1 MSNLL
6 QSTAFNYKEII
17 IEEIALDG
25 LTGTSC
31 KQLWKHMENRISA
44 PVTDKMKARFW
55 QFISNCSCI
64 TFYKVPEPA
73 PCIDILDRFMI
84 VEEHSGHLLDPEDF
98 LDGPY
103 EYCPVENNFG
113 SCHNYNTRKEIR
125 KDKIQ
130 ALSYEEVMTEYGD
143 TMVMVASSGQRW
155 KALSPHMPETVRA
168 QLTPVHYCILEL
180 VGKGRY
186 NGQMT
191 VGKTNLTK
199 IVKESKLLFYNRK
212 HLQSLGL
219 INVTTLTIKTQDKGI
234 KSIILRLKRFHKP
247 TIMSVPKVGN
257 LFKVIDYLKQQPDF
271 CDKTDVV
278 ISKGFI
284 TQQNSRRLQKTI
296 NVFKFDE
303 KLVQPDPNTKKGKA
317 GIAVKRRFI
326 SLIAKSDESS
336 QSEDE
341 DNVDSLE
348 CQYKV
353 GVDLLRQAYER
364 LLEAGLKGLTQIELS
379 QLLGV
384 EFYTSRS
391 ICRIFKA
398 RHIIREYLEDRGKQ
412 RTARYYAIA
421 AATSEMD
428 QKYEE
433 EKNKL
438 LKYVKETKRKLE
450 KTSTND
456 VSEQDEDEIPL
467 KKIKLSKE
475 ASNEEASTSTNI
487 DNEVTEIKVLD
498 GLENHNSESLLCS
511 KKNPTLRQL
520 KFANG
525 LLKITREKLAVSG
538 YQTLSGLVAKES
550 GEPPLDTKALKI
562 FVQKLVTDG
571 QLKLMKVKW
580 PAGPR
585 KHSILIC
592 APHVKCTDPIIKQM
606 QKEIEIKAFTN
617 NKVKKEII
625 EPTHRPIS
633 QYAYPRYMKIQLLHE
648 FLFELIY
655 CNDEKIEF
663 HLPPGFAS
671 LVNVIPEISIEF
683 AIGNISNSA
692 ITEITHLKVEHE
704 HLKLKL
710 RDAPPELYK
719 VLLQSKSLQSSIRTN
734 LKVLAMLGLIQLV
747 IQPSSNAA
755 EVGVVPTLSAYSF
768 YLNRT
773 AKVIDTT
780 GTWPRLN
787 ADKEALEKTFYFETL
802 DDVKNYWNEV
812 YEISTHT
819 TIEYADRG
827 RKKLEPPV
835 RKVDEVQLYDNGE
848 VFGDGAGPCGFD
860 SCFYMDL
867 SRFWKAF
874 YIRIIKNKPIKKYES
889 KPTRK
894 KKIVE
899 KKPPKKIVKVRKKRR
914 ENKPRDQQLHPR
926 IKVPQRR
933 PADPVVK
940 WSAWEDTIINMCK
953 VAITILSPIAQPG
966 CLKVRNT
973 AAKDLLS
980 IFDTKKIASVCH
992 RRAMALEANMTL
1004 QHEKECL
1011 LNELRR
1017 RRDLLVQYE
1026 GLLKRLRIKHC
1037 TNMTRF
1043 VNAARIPMFELV
1055 WLLNQLVNNK
1065 YHLKRVPCV
1074 AMDIDDFHR
1083 KYKISATTVNNPCNI
1098 YRAGADNLALTK
1110 VKETIILSLMGHLNT
1125 SPSSI
1130 SGKIVYAILKE
1141 FPERSL
1147 RIGLD
1152 QLRKSGAVACV
1163 NKVLNYHLHRLDI
1176 QNSVQASY
1184 KISAAYQR
1192 RWINRL
1198 NTEFSDILA
1207 EVLES
1212 SLPQNQIKASPEI
1225 NCMLCEF
1232 QSCGLLEITSV
1243 TLPVITGPSGSIIHE
1258 QQLNVLDIE
1267 MKFKLKSGIVGWKK
1281 TAKYDRF
1288 TDYFDMPFEELP
1300 NIMHRQGILPETNKK
1315 ADTNDNIVRHLKN
1328 KGEEGAVL
1336 SELLVEVEQDSSVLT
1351 KRLEDLQSKNI
1362 ITQVGYYENRVILTE
1377 FAKTWTIQL
1386 GDHHVIPTPWRTL
1399 TGEVRY
1405 DVFFKWAGVI
1415 VNKVFEL
1422 PACNI
1427 AFLSSS
1433 YEYLTTRSVQ
1443 EICTFLEKCRC
1454 VELKVLRTP
1463 ELDLFTKDEPSEF
1476 TDYNPFEAP
1485 EDIYVYPVKDSLTR
1499 YAFVRKT
1506 FLSNQPR
1513 EVKEMKMTDS
1523 EGTSGS
1529 LKCYLR

>member
-1 MSNLL
+1 MCNIL
-6 QSTAFNYKEII
+6 QSTAFDYKQII

-25 LTGTSC
+25 LSGISFN
-31 KQLWKHMENRISA
+31 QLWKHMEKRISA
-44 PVTDKMKARFW
+44 PITDKMKSRFW

-64 TFYKVPEPA
+64 TFYEVPEPA
-73 PCIDILDRFMI
+73 PFIEIVDRFMI
-84 VEEHSGHLLDPEDF
+84 VDELSGHLLDPENY

-103 EYCPVENNFG
+103 EHCPVENNFG
-113 SCHNYNTRKEIR
+113 SCHNYNTRKEIP
-125 KDKIQ
+125 KDQLQ
-130 ALSYEEVMTEYGD
+130 ALSYERVITEYGD

-155 KALSPHMPETVRA
+155 KSLAPHMPETVRA
-168 QLTPVHYCILEL
+168 QLTPIHYCILEL
-180 VGKGRY
+180 VGKARY

-199 IVKESKLLFYNRK
+199 IVKEPKLLFYNRK
-212 HLQSLGL
+212 NLQSLGL
-219 INVTTLTIKTQDKGI
+219 IKVACLTIKIQGKGI

-247 TIMSVPKVGN
+247 TIMSLPKVGK
-257 LFKVIDYLKQQPDF
+257 LFKVIDYLKQQPEY
-271 CDKTDVV
+271 CEKTDVI

-303 KLVQPDPNTKKGKA
+303 KLVQPDPTTKKGKA

-326 SLIAKSDESS
+326 SLVSKSDESS

-348 CQYKV
+348 CQYKI

-421 AATSEMD
+421 AATTEMD

-438 LKYVKETKRKLE
+438 LKYVKDAKRKIE
-450 KTSTND
+450 KSSNTENP
-456 VSEQDEDEIPL
+456 EQDEDEIPL

-475 ASNEEASTSTNI
+475 TANEEATTSTNI
-487 DNEVTEIKVLD
+487 ENEVTEIKVLD
-498 GLENHNSESLLCS
+498 GLENFNSESLLFS

-571 QLKLMKVKW
+571 QLKLMKMKW
-580 PAGPR
+580 PTGPH

-592 APHVKCTDPIIKQM
+592 APHVKCTDPIIKQK
-606 QKEIEIKAFTN
+606 QKEIEIRAFTN
-617 NKVKKEII
+617 NKVKKETV

-648 FLFELIY
+648 FLFNLIY
-655 CNDEKIEF
+655 CNDVKIEY
-663 HLPPGFAS
+663 HLPYGFAS

-692 ITEITHLKVEHE
+692 MSEIAHLKVEHE
-704 HLKLKL
+704 YLQMKL
-710 RDAPPELYK
+710 REAPPELYQ
-719 VLLQSKSLQSSIRTN
+719 VLLQSKSLQVSIRTN

-747 IQPSSNAA
+747 IQPSANAT
-755 EVGVVPTLSAYSF
+755 EVGVVPTLSSYSF

-780 GTWPRLN
+780 GTWPR
-787 ADKEALEKTFYFETL
+787 ADAVKESLEKTFYFETM
-802 DDVKNYWNEV
+802 DDVKKYWNEV

-819 TIEYADRG
+819 TIEYAHRG

-835 RKVDEVQLYDNGE
+835 RKVDEVQQYDNGE
-848 VFGDGAGPCGFD
+848 IFGDGAGPCGFD

-874 YIRIIKNKPIKKYES
+874 YIRIIKNKPIKKHES

-894 KKIVE
+894 RKIVPE
-899 KKPPKKIVKVRKKRR
+899 KKPSKKIVKIRKKRQM
-914 ENKPRDQQLHPR
+914 KPRDELHPR

-933 PADPVVK
+933 SADPAVK

-973 AAKDLLS
+973 AARDLLA
-980 IFDTKKIASVCH
+980 IFDPKKIGSVCH
-992 RRAMALEANMTL
+992 RRANALEANMTL

-1011 LNELRR
+1011 INELRR

-1026 GLLKRLRIKHC
+1026 GLWKRLKIKHC
-1037 TNMTRF
+1037 TNMTKF
-1043 VNAARIPMFELV
+1043 INEARIPMFELV
-1055 WLLNQLVNNK
+1055 WLINQLVQNK
-1065 YHLKRVPCV
+1065 SHLKRVPCV
-1074 AMDIDDFHR
+1074 AMDIDDFYK
-1083 KYKISATTVNNPCNI
+1083 KYKISVTTANNPCNI
-1098 YRAGADNLALTK
+1098 YRAGADNPELTL
-1110 VKETIILSLMGHLNT
+1110 VKETIILTLMENLNT
-1125 SPSSI
+1125 APTTEN
-1130 SGKIVYAILKE
+1130 GKIVFAILKG
-1141 FPERSL
+1141 FPERIL

-1152 QLRKSGAVACV
+1152 QLRKSGAVACI

-1176 QNSVQASY
+1176 QDSVQASY
-1184 KISAAYQR
+1184 KISAAYRR
-1192 RWINRL
+1192 RWINRQ
-1198 NTEFSDILA
+1198 NTEFSDLLA
-1207 EVLES
+1207 DVLNS
-1212 SLPQNQIKASPEI
+1212 TLPHDQIKASPEV

-1281 TAKYDRF
+1281 IAEFDQF
-1288 TDYFDMPFEELP
+1288 TDHFDMPLEEIPKIL
-1300 NIMHRQGILPETNKK
+1300 HRQGILPQVNNKE
-1315 ADTNDNIVRHLKN
+1315 DTNDNIVRYLKN
-1328 KGEEGAVL
+1328 KGEKGALL
-1336 SELLVEVEQDSSVLT
+1336 SELLADVEQNSSAIT
-1351 KRLEDLQSKNI
+1351 KLLKDLQSKNI
-1362 ITQVGYYENRVILTE
+1362 ITQVGYYENRIILTE
-1377 FAKTWTIQL
+1377 FAKPWTIKL
-1386 GDHHVIPTPWRTL
+1386 DDHRVIPTPWRNL
-1399 TGEVRY
+1399 SGDVRY
-1405 DVFFKWAGVI
+1405 DVFFKWAGVVI
-1415 VNKVFEL
+1415 NKVFEL
-1422 PACNI
+1422 PACTI
-1427 AFLSSS
+1427 AFLSNS
-1433 YEYLTTRSVQ
+1433 YEYLTTRAVQ
-1443 EICTFLEKCRC
+1443 EICTFLEKCQC

-1463 ELDLFTKDEPSEF
+1463 ALDLFSKDEPSEF
-1476 TDYNPFEAP
+1476 TEYNPFEAP
-1485 EDIYVYPVKDSLTR
+1485 EDIYVYPVKDSLTK
-1499 YAFVRKT
+1499 YAFVRKI
-1506 FLSNQPR
+1506 LLLNQPK
-1513 EVKEMKMTDS
+1513 EVNEVTVSS
-1523 EGTSGS
+1523 EGTSAS
-1529 LKCYLR
+1529 L